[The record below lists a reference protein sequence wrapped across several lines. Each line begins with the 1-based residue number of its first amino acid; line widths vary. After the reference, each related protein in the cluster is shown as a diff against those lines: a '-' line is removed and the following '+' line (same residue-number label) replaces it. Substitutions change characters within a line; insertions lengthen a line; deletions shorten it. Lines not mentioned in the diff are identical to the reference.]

1 MLDFLWMQVVKQS
14 KKPNKQ
20 NLPESLQS
28 DSPLAPAPCPFL
40 CSKCQLVRF
49 TVWKECAGLCEDR
62 PVGGGGGSVVS
73 TRPLMLSTLTQTNG
87 EHLFKRVGY
96 ELALCH
102 SLPVH
107 GYKNQGK
114 GLAS

>member
-62 PVGGGGGSVVS
+62 PVGGGGVCGFHKTVDA
-73 TRPLMLSTLTQTNG
+73 
-87 EHLFKRVGY
+87 F
-96 ELALCH
+96 H
-102 SLPVH
+102 SH
-107 GYKNQGK
+107 TDQWGTFI
-114 GLAS
+114 